1 MTAGESNTTLG
12 TPRSWFQ
19 VSTPV
24 GQVPYTAVG
33 FGLGLAKYAIEVVVV
48 YALTNQFFSPLDF
61 VNPWLSSKAPFLVD
75 APAVGWMWLLFTIP
89 FVWIAIAMSVR
100 RAADIGISPWIGLL
114 MLIPLVNLAV
124 MALLALLPSGMF
136 RPSAQ
141 QLEEQ
146 EHRRRELAAAFGP
159 PATTQ
164 SVSEEA
170 IQLATGTPT
179 IQAVLASLAVG
190 CVTQVAVGA
199 ISVWVM
205 EMYGFI
211 LFFSAPVIAGACT
224 GFVFNQAARRSLL
237 GTIGLVIA
245 MNFISFG
252 LMLAI
257 GLDGA
262 ICLLMAYP
270 LLGVLSVLGGLVGSA
285 IATAGLRPG
294 MNERRG
300 MIGTILFLP
309 LCLTLESLDGPSPLH
324 SVTTVVEID
333 APPQTVWENVIAFPD
348 IEEDPAWY
356 FQLGIAAPL
365 RARIDGIGIGATRH
379 CEFTTGTFVEP
390 ITDWD
395 PPHRLAF
402 DVVSQPPPMKEWT
415 PFAHLHPP
423 HLDTGFVSERGEFR
437 IQPLPDGRTRLHG
450 TTWYRIDVRPR
461 LYWKCWADAMV
472 HAIHHR
478 VLDHI
483 ARQSQAES
491 FNSQSRSWQE
501 G

>member
-1 MTAGESNTTLG
+1 MTTGESTATLG
-12 TPRSWFQ
+12 TPRSWFLL
-19 VSTPV
+19 STPV
-24 GQVPYTAVG
+24 GQLPYAAVG
-33 FGLGLAKYAIEVVVV
+33 FGLALVKYTIEAIAV

-75 APAVGWMWLLFTIP
+75 APAAGLLWLLFTIP

-100 RAADIGISPWIGLL
+100 RAADIGISPWVGLL
-114 MLIPLVNLAV
+114 MLIPLVNLVV
-124 MALLALLPSGMF
+124 MALLAVLPSGML
-136 RPSAQ
+136 RPSPQ
-141 QLEEQ
+141 QLAEQ
-146 EHRRRELAAAFGP
+146 DRRRRELAAAFGP
-159 PATTQ
+159 PSTTQ

-170 IQLATGTPT
+170 RHLASGPSTMG
-179 IQAVLASLAVG
+179 AVLASLVVG

-205 EMYGFI
+205 ELYGFI
-211 LFFSAPVIAGACT
+211 LFFAAPVIAGACT
-224 GFVFNQAARRSLL
+224 GFVYNQGARQSIVA
-237 GTIGLVIA
+237 TIGLVIA

-252 LMLAI
+252 VMLAI

-309 LCLTLESLDGPSPLH
+309 MCLMLESLDGPSPLH
-324 SVTTVVEID
+324 RVTTAVEID
-333 APPQTVWENVIAFPD
+333 APPQVVWHQVIAFPD
-348 IEEDPAWY
+348 IEEEMAWY
-356 FQLGIAAPL
+356 FRLGIAAPL
-365 RARIDGIGIGATRH
+365 RARIDGSGVGATRH

-402 DVVSQPPPMKEWT
+402 DVASQPSPMKEWT
-415 PFAHLHPP
+415 PFAGLHPP

-437 IQPLPDGRTRLHG
+437 IEPLPDGKTRLHG
-450 TTWYRIDVRPR
+450 TTWYRIGVRPR
-461 LYWKCWADAMV
+461 LYWKCWADPMV

-483 ARQSQAES
+483 ARQSQDDPS
-491 FNSQSRSWQE
+491 DR
-501 G
+501 